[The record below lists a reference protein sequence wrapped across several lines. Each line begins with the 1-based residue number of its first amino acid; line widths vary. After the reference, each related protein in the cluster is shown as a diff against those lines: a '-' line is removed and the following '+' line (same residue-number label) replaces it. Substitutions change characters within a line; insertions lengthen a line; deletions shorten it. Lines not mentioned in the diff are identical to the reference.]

1 MATVSTTATFSN
13 GVSTIEIPA
22 EFVGS
27 EIWLLVNG
35 QVWTDSNFTVSGS
48 VLTIANIDLSDES
61 VEITSIGSSS
71 DASTAST
78 STDSDALD
86 TINRKLDA
94 LLTGP
99 STAVD
104 SDISS
109 LIVKTGV
116 TGGLVNRAAIADILS
131 NKRQTLG
138 MNAETG
144 RLLTGTDHLSQSVAD
159 ILLTTIT
166 TRVMRRAYG
175 SDLYLHKDKNFTP
188 QRVVL
193 LYASVALA
201 LEEQEPRIVLD
212 RVWLDSA
219 DSESGVFII
228 GLTWRVSEA
237 YQADFSTYGSAAN
250 DSTVTQ
256 RVEVA

>member
-1 MATVSTTATFSN
+1 MATVTATAAFAN

-22 EFVGS
+22 AFADS

-48 VLTIANIDLSDES
+48 VLTIANIDLSDEPLQISS
-61 VEITSIGSSS
+61 VGSSS

-78 STDSDALD
+78 PTDSDALD

-94 LLTGP
+94 LLTSSP
-99 STAVD
+99 STIE
-104 SDISS
+104 SNLSS

-116 TGGLVNRAAIADILS
+116 PAGLVNNAAIADILS
-131 NKRQTLG
+131 SKRQTLG

-144 RLLTGTDHLSQSVAD
+144 RLLSGTDHLSQSVAD

-228 GLTWRVSEA
+228 GLTWRIAEA

>member
-1 MATVSTTATFSN
+1 MTEDQGTALGTHI
-13 GVSTIEIPA
+13 GA
-22 EFVGS
+22 
-27 EIWLLVNG
+27 LVNAAG
-35 QVWTDSNFTVSGS
+35 VVSS
-48 VLTIANIDLSDES
+48 VS
-61 VEITSIGSSS
+61 VS
-71 DASTAST
+71 ST

-219 DSESGVFII
+219 DSESGVFVI
-228 GLTWRVSEA
+228 GLTWRIAEA
-237 YQADFSTYGSAAN
+237 YQADFLTYGSAAN
-250 DSTVTQ
+250 DSTTQ